1 MKLFED
7 DFFNTTYPTFNSD
20 KVVERES
27 GRADVALNCAEVLIA
42 QIQNKQIS
50 HIFLVPGKLIYPI
63 VKALEKSLI
72 VGIMG
77 AHETAC
83 GFMADGY
90 ARGSRKFGVCL
101 GISGPGTMNFLPA
114 MAAARADRIPV
125 LYITGGVAT
134 YHEAQGAFQDG
145 SNGGLDEISVVKPLI
160 NSAIEIKTPCVF
172 NHEMRRTFDQLNV
185 QRKGCAY
192 LNVPVNIQKNLQQD
206 HSVKIKSI
214 RHGFAIDAS
223 ALDMLIHDYLCHDF
237 NIAILA
243 GSGVNNCHDATLL
256 KGVAERFSIPVATTL
271 SGKGA
276 FPEKHPLA
284 LGLYGFA
291 GHTRAI
297 KTINDPAVDVLI
309 VLGSDLTQRDSLNW
323 CPELHSNKTLIF
335 IDDDFEK
342 NCLHYQPDIEI
353 FSSLSK
359 TLDYLL
365 NSRIARNTLLLAA
378 KQKRSRW
385 ISDVHKLSLMVSKTS
400 LFTKQDEEDK
410 HLFAGDVV
418 HYLRNIMPEDTNVVV
433 DSGAH
438 RIFMAH
444 YWSATGIGDYHTS
457 SELAP
462 MGWAICAGIGIKLA
476 QPERPCMVVTGDGCM
491 LMHGIEIQTA
501 ARYGIKMLFV
511 VINNQAHGAMHI
523 DTLHQRGIS
532 ADFTRLPTHD
542 WVGFAT
548 SLGVTATRVKHLA
561 ELRTAVDSAN
571 EHPGPFLIEVIVGN
585 HSTPNRYYSQSVTA
599 YEARIAAQAVSAL
612 PQE

>member
-7 DFFNTTYPTFNSD
+7 NLFGATCSVLNSD
-20 KVVERES
+20 KVYGRES
-27 GRADVALNCAEVLIA
+27 NEADDALNHAEALIA
-42 QIQNKQIS
+42 QLQNKQIS

-63 VKALEKSLI
+63 LKALERSSI
-72 VGIMG
+72 IGVMG

-90 ARGSRKFGVCL
+90 ARGSRNFGVCL

-125 LYITGGVAT
+125 LYITGGIAT

-145 SNGGLDEISVVKPLI
+145 SSGGIHEVSVVKPLI
-160 NSAIEIKTPCVF
+160 NRVIEIKTPSVF
-172 NHEMRRTFDQLNV
+172 SYEVRQVFDLLNP
-185 QRKGCAY
+185 QRKECAY
-192 LNVPVNIQKNLQQD
+192 LNLPVNIQKKPLQD
-206 HSVKIKSI
+206 RLLISKSI
-214 RHGFAIDAS
+214 RHELAVDIS
-223 ALDMLIHDYLCHDF
+223 ALDVLIHDYLCHDF
-237 NIAILA
+237 NVAILA
-243 GSGVNNCHDATLL
+243 GGGVNNFQDAGLI
-256 KGVAERFSIPVATTL
+256 KGVAEKFSIPVATTL

-297 KTINDPAVDVLI
+297 KAINDPAVDVLI

-323 CPELHSNKTLIF
+323 CPELKGNKILVF
-335 IDDDFEK
+335 ISDNFERS
-342 NCLHYQPDIEI
+342 CLHYQPDIQI
-353 FSSLSK
+353 FSNLSK

-365 NSRIARNTLLLAA
+365 NSRVAKSTSFLRA

-385 ISDVHKLSLMVSKTS
+385 ISNFQKLSLTISKTS
-400 LFTKQDEEDK
+400 LFTPSDENDNR
-410 HLFAGDVV
+410 LFAGDVV
-418 HYLRNIMPEDTNVVV
+418 RHLRNITPEDTNVVV

-444 YWSATGIGDYHTS
+444 YWSAVGIGDYHTS

-491 LMHGIEIQTA
+491 LMHGMEIQTA
-501 ARYGIKMLFV
+501 ARYGIKILFV
-511 VINNQAHGAMHI
+511 IINNEAHGAMHI
-523 DTLHQRGIS
+523 DTIHQRGVS
-532 ADFTRLPTHD
+532 ADFTRLPAHD
-542 WVGFAT
+542 WVGFAE
-548 SLGVTATRVKHLA
+548 SLGVKAARVKKLN
-561 ELRTAVDSAN
+561 ELSAVLEKAN
-571 EHPGPFLIEVIVGN
+571 QNSGPYLIEIVVGN
-585 HSTPNRYYSQSVTA
+585 HSTPNSYYAQSVKA
-599 YEARIAAQAVSAL
+599 YDARITSQNLSAL